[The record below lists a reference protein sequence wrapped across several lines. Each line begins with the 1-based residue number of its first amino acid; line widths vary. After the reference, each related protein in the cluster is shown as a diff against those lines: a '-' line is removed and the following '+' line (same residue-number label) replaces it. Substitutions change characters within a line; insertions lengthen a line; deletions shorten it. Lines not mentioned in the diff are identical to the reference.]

1 MSNKSKATNS
11 FLKTF
16 LHTTVKESF
25 LNNPGGKEIHTLMSG
40 KLRIYLLTYDLQLY
54 IY

>member
-1 MSNKSKATNS
+1 MSNKSKATNF

-16 LHTTVKESF
+16 LQTTVKESF
-25 LNNPGGKEIHTLMSG
+25 LNNPGGKEIHTFMSG
-40 KLRIYLLTYDLQLY
+40 NLRIYLYYYLQLY